1 MLAAS
6 PLPRTTIVTCWAY
19 FARWTAACPAEFP
32 GADHEH
38 VLAGHG
44 GALGDSA
51 AVEHARTDQRLEAG
65 NAEPLITGSRG
76 EDDGT
81 RGELF
86 PVGEPEPHLIRPDL

>member
-1 MLAAS
+1 MGVFRQVDGGLS
-6 PLPRTTIVTCWAY
+6 GRVS
-19 FARWTAACPAEFP
+19 R
-32 GADHEH
+32 ADHEH
-38 VLAGHG
+38 VLASHG

-65 NAEPLITGSRG
+65 DAEPLIAGSRG

-86 PVGEPEPHLIRPDL
+86 PVGEPEPHLIRSDL